1 MMPEPA
7 PRPET
12 AEGKED
18 RGVRGGNLAALAN
31 SEKQQGSSHQ
41 RIINNVV
48 ERSSCVQGRG
58 EKKDDKNSEK
68 LSQTLIKD

>member
-12 AEGKED
+12 AEGKEED
-18 RGVRGGNLAALAN
+18 NRGVKGGNLAALAN
-31 SEKQQGSSHQ
+31 SEQQQGSSHQ

-48 ERSSCVQGRG
+48 ERSSCRVEEKRECWGKRMTKTQG
-58 EKKDDKNSEK
+58 S
-68 LSQTLIKD
+68 